1 MPLMSINRTRNHRP
15 KHNRTHKPHHE
26 SQRNHIAAMLRVLAT
41 LARSRLDVAL
51 LTVYMWLRLERA
63 GNGLRK

>member
-1 MPLMSINRTRNHRP
+1 
-15 KHNRTHKPHHE
+15 
-26 SQRNHIAAMLRVLAT
+26 MLRVLAT